1 MFCFVAN
8 AYSAKIC
15 SAEPGSVKQNV
26 LESETEGSGIFR
38 SSDDLAKS

>member
-1 MFCFVAN
+1 MFWFVAN

-15 SAEPGSVKQNV
+15 STEPGSAKQDV
-26 LESETEGSGIFR
+26 LESETEGFGIFK